1 MLSMIHSN
9 FNITKES
16 INYKR
21 NEEIHNKTKS
31 SVYSEG
37 GRYAKKHCHIHNKT
51 SKGKFPENQ

>member
-1 MLSMIHSN
+1 MLSMIDSN

-37 GRYAKKHCHIHNKT
+37 GQNAKKY
-51 SKGKFPENQ
+51 

>member
-21 NEEIHNKTKS
+21 NEEMHNETKS

-37 GRYAKKHCHIHNKT
+37 GQNAKKY
-51 SKGKFPENQ
+51 

>member
-1 MLSMIHSN
+1 MIHSN